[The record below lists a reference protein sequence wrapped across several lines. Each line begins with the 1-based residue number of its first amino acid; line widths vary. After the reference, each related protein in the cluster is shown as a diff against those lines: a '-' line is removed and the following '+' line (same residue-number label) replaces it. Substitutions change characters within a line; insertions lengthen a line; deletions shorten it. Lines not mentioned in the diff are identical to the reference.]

1 MLEDFDQNLF
11 KHFPYPV
18 CLSTEDTMT
27 EKAATTASSCNSSQF
42 NFDTFSSPVTPKSK
56 PCTSN
61 LQSACRLT
69 LTTHRLYSQEM
80 ALPEGVEAISIT
92 PSAGEGTMRTHTN
105 YISLSAPLTRAFL
118 HITKRNTD
126 GSIRIS
132 IIVFVLIIVPLDSLV
147 IKQLKHN

>member
-1 MLEDFDQNLF
+1 MWEDFDQNLF
-11 KHFPYPV
+11 KHFSYPV
-18 CLSTEDTMT
+18 CVSTEDAMT
-27 EKAATTASSCNSSQF
+27 EKGATPASSCNSSQF

-92 PSAGEGTMRTHTN
+92 PSAGEGTMRTHT
-105 YISLSAPLTRAFL
+105 YELQ
-118 HITKRNTD
+118 
-126 GSIRIS
+126 
-132 IIVFVLIIVPLDSLV
+132 V
-147 IKQLKHN
+147 